1 MFQGGGR
8 SAGSGFLRYGAG
20 FWKGS
25 TASAATL
32 LTAVLVLAI
41 LFRIGMDLGV
51 NYWNR
56 SFFDALKE
64 KRLDDLFEIGGLFFL
79 LVFGV
84 AAVGVV
90 IVLARET
97 IQVRW
102 REWMT
107 TKLMARWEKARRPR
121 SGSSGAAVEH
131 PEYRIS
137 DDIRMAIDPLV
148 DFAIGLF
155 TAATGA
161 VAFFIVLGS
170 VGGDLNLDRFG
181 LDLTVPYYFVVGA
194 VLYGVL
200 ASCIIPLVGR
210 PLSGAVAR
218 KNEAEAQFRATM
230 LRADA
235 IPDYQRKSRLGQDFD
250 RVIRAG
256 LEVVRQHGRITW
268 VTNGNSALVPVV
280 PLFLAVPKFLADELT
295 IGEVVQLSLA
305 FTQVQ
310 TAIAWLVENYSR
322 LAEWYASAGRVMELV
337 ECFDEREETSE
348 TTAATA
354 EVRATARAV

>member
-1 MFQGGGR
+1 MFQEGGR

-20 FWKGS
+20 FWRGS
-25 TASAATL
+25 TASIASMLAV
-32 LTAVLVLAI
+32 VLVLAI
-41 LFRIGMDLGV
+41 LFRIAMDLCV

-64 KRLDDLFEIGGLFFL
+64 KRFDDLVEIGGLFFL
-79 LVFGV
+79 LVLGV

-107 TKLMARWEKARRPR
+107 TKLMGRWQSGRQ
-121 SGSSGAAVEH
+121 SGSESAGTVIEN

-155 TAATGA
+155 TAAIGA
-161 VAFFIVLGS
+161 AAFFVVLGS
-170 VGGDLNLDRFG
+170 VGGDLDLERFG
-181 LDLTVPYYFVVGA
+181 LDVSIPYYFVVGA
-194 VLYGVL
+194 ILYGVL

-218 KNEAEAQFRATM
+218 KNEAEARFRATM

-235 IPDYQRKSRLGQDFD
+235 IPEYQRRGRLGEDFD

-268 VTNGNSALVPVV
+268 VTNGNSALIPVV

-310 TAIAWLVENYSR
+310 VAIAWLVENYSR
-322 LAEWYASAGRVMELV
+322 LAEWYASAARVMELV
-337 ECFDEREETSE
+337 ECFEEPEETSAGE
-348 TTAATA
+348 AAPA
-354 EVRATARAV
+354 AAPASARVV